1 MSISISVSRKMAG
14 VLALVCVSQVHA
26 ADILEP
32 TYISCISEDTAS
44 KAKLIEY
51 DGEQKATK
59 IRSWFANWLFGENK
73 NAIKSEVDFSWKP
86 VTDKGP
92 KAKIITNEKPHNL
105 IRVRS
110 KTRESA
116 IIVSS
121 ASNPMTTE
129 SWTFSINFALET
141 MVATRVQSNMS
152 GVRGE
157 VLTYACSFETLTPT
171 IPVDSAVPI
180 G

>member
-1 MSISISVSRKMAG
+1 MASFG
-14 VLALVCVSQVHA
+14 AGMPSYS
-26 ADILEP
+26 ADILD
-32 TYISCISEDTAS
+32 TSYISCVSDETAS
-44 KAKLIEY
+44 KARLQEY
-51 DGEQKATK
+51 QGDEKANR
-59 IRSWFANWLFGENK
+59 IRSWFSNWMFGGNGNEV
-73 NAIKSEVDFSWKP
+73 KSKVDFVWRP

-92 KAKIITNEKPHNL
+92 SAKIITNEKPHNL

-121 ASNPMTTE
+121 ASSPMTTE
-129 SWTFSINFALET
+129 SWTFTLNFSLET

-157 VLTYACSFETLTPT
+157 VLTYDCEFEDLTPT
-171 IPVDSAVPI
+171 IEAPASAPI